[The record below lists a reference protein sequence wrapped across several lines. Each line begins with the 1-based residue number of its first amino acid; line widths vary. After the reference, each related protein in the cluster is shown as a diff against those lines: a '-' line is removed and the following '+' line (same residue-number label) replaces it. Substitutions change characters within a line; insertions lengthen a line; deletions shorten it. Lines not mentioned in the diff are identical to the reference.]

1 MDEHGSDTKNG
12 LSDLRVL
19 QRKSQ
24 LPDLDELNLISDEIN
39 LADNLSFIN
48 GNESFVYQSN
58 QLPIYICL
66 KIKDKILDS
75 MLTRRFVHEK
85 AIFDELTH
93 LKLTQIQ
100 YGKVQEGIFVPSSI
114 HKTYTC

>member
-1 MDEHGSDTKNG
+1 
-12 LSDLRVL
+12 
-19 QRKSQ
+19 
-24 LPDLDELNLISDEIN
+24 
-39 LADNLSFIN
+39 
-48 GNESFVYQSN
+48 
-58 QLPIYICL
+58 
-66 KIKDKILDS
+66 